1 MNGPARSAILL
12 AAGRG
17 ERLRPLTDT
26 RPKPLLEV
34 GGKPLIVHA
43 LERVRAAG
51 IEHVVVNTSWLAG
64 QLHEALGDGAGFGV
78 ELEFSDEGEVALE
91 TGGGIRRALP
101 LLSDPFL
108 VVNADV
114 WCDFDLGALELGE
127 GAAGQRDVATL
138 VMVDNPPQHPRG
150 DFVLDGGRLRAPRAE
165 QPRLTYSGLGLMR
178 HALFAGH
185 QDGRFPLAPL
195 LLAAM
200 RQDRVGGVHH
210 QGRWSDAGTAD
221 RLAALDALLGT
232 TLR

>member
-1 MNGPARSAILL
+1 MSAQPLSAMLL

-17 ERLRPLTDT
+17 ERLRPLTDAC
-26 RPKPLLEV
+26 PKPLLEV

-43 LERVRAAG
+43 LERIRAAG
-51 IEHVVVNTSWLAG
+51 VTRVVVNTSWLAE
-64 QLHEALGDGAGFGV
+64 QLHAALGDGAAHGLDI
-78 ELEFSDEGEVALE
+78 EWSDEGPVALE
-91 TGGGIRRALP
+91 TGGGIRRALA

-108 VVNADV
+108 LVNADV
-114 WCDFDLGALELGE
+114 WCDADLGALELGE

-138 VMVDNPPQHPRG
+138 VMVDNPPHNPRG
-150 DFVLDGGRLRAPRAE
+150 DFVFDAGRLRAPRADE
-165 QPRLTYSGLGLMR
+165 TRLTYSGLGLYR

-210 QGRWSDAGTAD
+210 AGHWSDAGTPE
-221 RLAALDALLGT
+221 RLAQLDRRLASGNG
-232 TLR
+232 

>member
-1 MNGPARSAILL
+1 MNAHPLTAMLL

-17 ERLRPLTDT
+17 ERLRPLTDAA
-26 RPKPLLEV
+26 PKPLLEV

-43 LERVRAAG
+43 LERIRAAG
-51 IEHVVVNTSWLAG
+51 IERVVVNTSWLAE
-64 QLHEALGDGAGFGV
+64 QLHAALGDGADFGV
-78 ELEFSDEGEVALE
+78 ELEWSDEGPVALE

-114 WCDFDLGALELGE
+114 WCDADLGALELGE

-138 VMVDNPPQHPRG
+138 LMVDNPPHNPRG
-150 DFVLDGGRLRAPRAE
+150 DFVLDAGRLRAPRADE
-165 QPRLTYSGLGLMR
+165 PRLTYSGLGLYR

-185 QDGRFPLAPL
+185 HDGRFPLAPL
-195 LLAAM
+195 LLAGM
-200 RQDRVGGVHH
+200 RRDIVGGVHH
-210 QGRWSDAGTAD
+210 RGRWSDAGTPE
-221 RLAALDALLGT
+221 RLAALDTLLGT

>member
-1 MNGPARSAILL
+1 MNSFAESAILL

-17 ERLRPLTDT
+17 ERLRPLTDAC
-26 RPKPLLEV
+26 PKPLLEV

-51 IEHVVVNTSWLAG
+51 IARVVVNTSWLAA
-64 QLHEALGDGAGFGV
+64 QLHAALGDGSGFGV
-78 ELEFSDEGEVALE
+78 EIEFSDEGEVALE

-114 WCDFDLGALELGE
+114 WCDADLGSLELGE

-138 VMVDNPPQHPRG
+138 LMVDNPPQHPKG
-150 DFVLDGGRLRAPRAE
+150 DFVLDAGRLRVARGDEA
-165 QPRLTYSGLGLMR
+165 RLTYAGLGLYR

-195 LLAAM
+195 LVAAM
-200 RQDRVGGVHH
+200 KQDRVGGVHH
-210 QGRWSDAGTAD
+210 TGRWSDAGTAD
-221 RLAALDALLGT
+221 RLAALDALLET